1 MATQL
6 AGRDIAA
13 PQPALAEARAAARPR
28 LAYLDNMRWVLI
40 TSVVLIHLSVTYGV
54 EADWLYYEG
63 GEVNPL
69 ISIPLLILAAIGA
82 NFAMGLFFLIA
93 GYFTPAAYDRKGA
106 RRFLIDRFKRLG
118 IPWLIFEILINPLVH
133 YAVDVHGGECHGAL
147 YDCQFQGTFWQ
158 YLKDFPRAKGSIGDG
173 PVWFLEA
180 LLIFSIVYALWRIV
194 SPPAPLPTLSQPIRT
209 RALPGNR
216 AIALFALAI
225 GLVTF
230 VVRFWVEAF
239 VQYEPL
245 HLEFARFPQYIALF
259 VAGMWAYRQDWLVA
273 FSERQAR
280 TWRWVALGSALA
292 LPALLVAFAPPS
304 GTLDE
309 RAVGGVN
316 GLSLVFSLLAGFL
329 SVSMV
334 ITILTWF
341 RRRFNHQG
349 RLTRFMAE
357 SSFAV
362 YVLHP
367 AIIVPLALALSG
379 IKMNL
384 SLKFLLVAPIAVAL
398 CYVIA
403 YGLRKLPLARTI
415 LG

>member
-6 AGRDIAA
+6 AGRETAQ
-13 PQPALAEARAAARPR
+13 PQPALAEPRAAARPR

-40 TSVVLIHLSVTYGV
+40 TSIVLIHLSVTYGV

-63 GEVNPL
+63 GEASPL
-69 ISIPLLILAAIGA
+69 VSVPLLIVAAIGA

-93 GYFTPAAYDRKGA
+93 GYFTPAAYDRKGT

-118 IPWLIFEILINPLVH
+118 IPWLIFEVLINPLIH
-133 YAVDVHGGECHGAL
+133 YAVDVHGGQCHGAI
-147 YDCQFQGTFWQ
+147 YDCQYQGSFWQ
-158 YLKDFPRAKGSIGDG
+158 YLKVFPRAKGSIGDG

-180 LLIFSIVYALWRIV
+180 LLLFSIVYALWRML
-194 SPPAPLPTLSQPIRT
+194 SGSAPLPAPGEPRRT
-209 RALPGNR
+209 RAVPSNR
-216 AIALFALAI
+216 AIVLFAVAI
-225 GLVTF
+225 GLVSF
-230 VVRFWVEAF
+230 VVRFWARAF
-239 VQYEPL
+239 VQYEPF
-245 HLEFARFPQYIALF
+245 HFEFARFPQYIALF
-259 VAGMWAYRQDWLVA
+259 IAGVWAYRHDWFVA
-273 FSERQAR
+273 FSDRQAR
-280 TWRWVALGSALA
+280 TWRWVALGCALA

-316 GLSLVFSLLAGFL
+316 ELSLAFSLLEGFL

-334 ITILTWF
+334 ISILTWF
-341 RRRFNHQG
+341 RRRFDHQG
-349 RLTRFMAE
+349 RLARAMGEA
-357 SSFAV
+357 SFAV
-362 YVLHP
+362 YILHP

-398 CYVIA
+398 CYLIA
-403 YGLRKLPLARTI
+403 YGLRKVPVARTI
-415 LG
+415 MG

>member
-13 PQPALAEARAAARPR
+13 PQPALAETRAAARPR
-28 LAYLDNMRWVLI
+28 LAYLDNLRWALI
-40 TSVVLIHLSVTYGV
+40 TAVVLIHLSVTYGV
-54 EADWLYYEG
+54 PADWTYYEG
-63 GEVNPL
+63 GEVAPL
-69 ISIPLLILAAIGA
+69 VALPLLLVAAIGA
-82 NFAMGLFFLIA
+82 NFVMGLFFLIA
-93 GYFTPAAYDRKGA
+93 GYFTPAAYDRKGT

-118 IPWLIFEILINPLVH
+118 IPWLLFEIFINPLVH
-133 YAVDVHGGECHGAL
+133 YAVDTHAGDCKGAL
-147 YDCQFQGTFWQ
+147 YDCQYQGTFWQ

-180 LLIFSIVYALWRIV
+180 LLLFSIAYALWRWL
-194 SPPAPLPTLSQPIRT
+194 SDAAPLPALSQPDRT
-209 RALPGNR
+209 RAVPSNR

-225 GLVTF
+225 GLVSF
-230 VVRFWVEAF
+230 VVRFWAEAF

-245 HLEFARFPQYIALF
+245 HLEYARFPQYVALF
-259 VAGMWAYRQDWLVA
+259 VAGIWAYRYDWLVA
-273 FSERQAR
+273 FSDRQAR
-280 TWRWVALGSALA
+280 TWRWIALGCALA
-292 LPALLVAFAPPS
+292 LPALLVVSAPTA

-316 GLSLVFSLLAGFL
+316 ELSLAFSLLEGFL

-334 ITILTWF
+334 IGILSWF
-341 RRRFNHQG
+341 RRHFNHQG
-349 RLTRFMAE
+349 RLARAMAE

-367 AIIVPLALALSG
+367 AIIIPLALALSG

-384 SLKFLLVAPIAVAL
+384 SLKFLLVAPIAIVL
-398 CYVIA
+398 CYLIA
-403 YGLRKLPLARTI
+403 FGLRKLPLARII
-415 LG
+415 LR